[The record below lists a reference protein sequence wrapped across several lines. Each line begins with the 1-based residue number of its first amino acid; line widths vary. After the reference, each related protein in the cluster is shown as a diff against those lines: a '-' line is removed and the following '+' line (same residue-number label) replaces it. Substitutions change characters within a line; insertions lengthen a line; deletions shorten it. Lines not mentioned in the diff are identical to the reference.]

1 MLNKERIILMTKLA
15 SYETKEG
22 KKDAAVYSY
31 FKGDYIGLQ
40 VIKSI
45 LSATIAFVIIVVL
58 AVFYDF
64 EVFMADIYKMD
75 MLAFAKKILI
85 TYLCTVGG
93 YGILA
98 YFVYLYRY
106 KKTKANLKRYYNN
119 LKRLSR
125 MYTEEK

>member
-15 SYETKEG
+15 SYEQKEG

-40 VIKSI
+40 VIKSVV
-45 LSATIAFVIIVVL
+45 SATIAFGILFVL
-58 AVFYDF
+58 AIFYDF
-64 EVFMADIYKMD
+64 EVFMADVYKMD
-75 MLAFAKKILI
+75 MLGFARNVMIL
-85 TYLCTVGG
+85 YLCTVGV

>member
-15 SYETKEG
+15 SYEANEG

-40 VIKSI
+40 VMKSI
-45 LSATIAFVIIVVL
+45 ISATIAFVIVCVMAI
-58 AVFYDF
+58 FYDF
-64 EVFMADIYKMD
+64 EIFMADIYKMD
-75 MLAFAKKILI
+75 MLAFAKNIMI
-85 TYLCTVGG
+85 IYLCVVGG
-93 YGILA
+93 YGVLS
-98 YFVYLYRY
+98 YFVYRYRY
-106 KKTKANLKRYYNN
+106 KKTKASLKRYYNN

>member
-15 SYETKEG
+15 SYEAKEG

-40 VIKSI
+40 VIKAVI
-45 LSATIAFVIIVVL
+45 SATIAFVIICAL
-58 AVFYDF
+58 AIFYDF
-64 EVFMADIYKMD
+64 EVFMSDIYKMD
-75 MLAFAKKILI
+75 ILGFAKNILI
-85 TYLCTVGG
+85 MYLCTVGA
-93 YGILA
+93 YGLLA
-98 YFVYLYRY
+98 YFVYLHRY

>member
-15 SYETKEG
+15 SYETHEG
-22 KKDAAVYSY
+22 KKDVAVYSY

-40 VIKSI
+40 VLKSI
-45 LSATIAFVIIVVL
+45 ICATIAFAIVCVM

-64 EVFMADIYKMD
+64 EIFMADIYKMD
-75 MLAFAKKILI
+75 ILGLAKNILI
-85 TYLCTVGG
+85 MYLCLVGG
-93 YGILA
+93 YAVLT
-98 YFVYLYRY
+98 YFVYLNRY
-106 KKTKANLKRYYNN
+106 KKTRASLKRYYNN